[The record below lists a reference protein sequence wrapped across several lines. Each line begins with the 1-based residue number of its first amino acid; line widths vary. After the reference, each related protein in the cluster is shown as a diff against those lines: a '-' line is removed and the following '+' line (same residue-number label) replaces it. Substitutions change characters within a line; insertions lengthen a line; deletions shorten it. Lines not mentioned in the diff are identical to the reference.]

1 MLPITIPEGDVYDE
15 TTERFIHIK
24 ETKLQLEHSL
34 ISLSKW
40 ESKWCKPF
48 LSQDTQKTPEQ
59 NIDYIRCMTIN
70 QNVDPNAY
78 YGITPAQLKEIA
90 DYINAPMTA
99 TWFSEDK
106 TKAKKNKEIITNELI
121 YYWMVALQIP
131 FECEKWHINRLL
143 TLIRVCDVKNQ
154 PAKKMS
160 KSDILSRNKSLNA
173 ARRMASGSR
182 G

>member
-1 MLPITIPEGDVYDE
+1 MLPITIPEGEFYNE
-15 TTERFIHIK
+15 QTGEFISIK

-48 LSQDTQKTPEQ
+48 LSKEPKTEEQ
-59 NIDYIRCMTIN
+59 NRDYVRCMTIN
-70 QNVDPNAY
+70 QNVDPLVY
-78 YGITPAQLKEIA
+78 YGITPKLLEEISN
-90 DYINAPMTA
+90 YINAPMTA

-106 TKAKKNKEIITNELI
+106 NKAKKNNEVITNELI

-131 FECEKWHINRLL
+131 FECERWHINRLL
-143 TLIRVCDVKNQ
+143 TLIRICNIKNE
-154 PAKKMS
+154 PPKKMNT
-160 KSDILSRNKSLNA
+160 KDLLNRNKSLNA
-173 ARRMASGSR
+173 ARRARLGSR